1 MTLLTLELP
10 AMYGDHHVVEVKR
23 LLMDLDGVQEVYA
36 SSAFRA
42 AEITYNSRKVK
53 KAEITATLEKAGY
66 IGELP
71 IPVESGEPLYGRKNG
86 GSTYRHTA
94 ALGEMATANEVSFTQ
109 EVNYSGRPLWPC
121 PGMGPITGMDEEG

>member
-1 MTLLTLELP
+1 MTVLTLELP

-36 SSAFRA
+36 SSSFRA

-53 KAEITATLEKAGY
+53 KSEITALLDQAGY

-71 IPVESGEPLYGRKNG
+71 IPVETGEPLYGRKNDN
-86 GSTYRHTA
+86 STYRHTA
-94 ALGEMATANEVSFTQ
+94 ALGEIATANEVSFTQ
-109 EVNYSGRPLWPC
+109 EIKYGGRPLWPC
-121 PGMGPITGMDEEG
+121 PGMEAVTGMDEEG